1 MEKTGAMS
9 CSSLR
14 PASAAHSTAAK
25 THARL
30 LKCGD
35 NADVVAWNKILTA
48 YSAPGGGPPD
58 GRKLFDEMPRR
69 DVVSWNA
76 LVAAHVASGSHRQA
90 WAVFRSMLSVGLRF
104 NQYTLASLLKSAAR
118 TAELELGR
126 QLHASTTKS
135 GFDRD
140 VFVGSALVDV
150 YAKCLRMRDAVM
162 VFEQMPEPN
171 AVTWSAVIAGHARI
185 GDADAALSTLRRMER
200 AGFKLEEATFAGLLT
215 SLDAPSYHESARQV
229 HAKIVKFGEAM
240 GINAY
245 NAAITAY
252 SQCGAVEDSRKIFD
266 KMENSKDLVSWNS
279 LLAAYACHGLAK
291 DSMELFVTMQRL
303 GIEQDM
309 YTFTSA
315 ISACFEQGNSGEG
328 RALHGVVIK
337 RGFDATMNVSNALI
351 AMYGKPGAGDTME
364 DAWKTFEFM
373 ELKDSFS
380 WNTLLTGL
388 SQNGQSEESLRLFA
402 LMMKSEAMEIDHYA
416 FSAALRSCADLAVLQ
431 LGQQIHRHV
440 LRLGFAGNEFA
451 GSALIFM
458 YAKCGILDDAHKAFD
473 ETLKSS
479 PVAWNSMIFG
489 YAQHGKGRVA
499 LSLFSK
505 MQESRVKADH
515 ITFVGLLTACSHSG
529 LLEEGTEFLQSMQ
542 PVFGVALRMEHYACG
557 VDLFGR
563 AGQLEEAMKLVESMP
578 FEPDEMVWLT
588 LLGACRVR
596 RDLKLASRVAEHLLV
611 LEPKHHSTYVLL
623 SHMYSGVGM
632 WDDRATMQ
640 RMMRSRGLSKVP
652 GWSWVE
658 IMNQVHC
665 FNAEDRSHPRVE
677 EIYKMLEVLT
687 EMIATISEVFEC
699 ESISK
704 CHLQQVRNR
713 GTKDLSNALGV
724 LHDEHSKWL
733 LKDFSRDAVAKL
745 LQQ

>member
-1 MEKTGAMS
+1 MCVCVQRRWRSAALEKTGAMS

-14 PASAAHSTAAK
+14 PAIAVRSTAAK

-30 LKCGD
+30 LKSGD
-35 NADVVAWNKILTA
+35 NADVVSWNKILTA
-48 YSAPGGGPPD
+48 YSAPGGGLPD
-58 GRKLFDEMPRR
+58 ARKLFDEMPRR

-76 LVAAHVASGSHRQA
+76 LVAAHVASGSHHQA
-90 WAVFRSMLSVGLRF
+90 WAVFRSMLSAGLRF

-118 TAELELGR
+118 AAELELGR

-135 GFDRD
+135 GFDHD

-171 AVTWSAVIAGHARI
+171 AVTWSAVIAGHARV
-185 GDADAALSTLRRMER
+185 GDADAALIALQQMER

-215 SLDAPSYHESARQV
+215 SLNAPSYHESARQV

-266 KMENSKDLVSWNS
+266 KMENPKDLVSWNS

-291 DSMELFVTMQRL
+291 DAMELFVAMQKKL
-303 GIEQDM
+303 GMEQDM

-315 ISACFEQGNSGEG
+315 ISACFQQENTGEG
-328 RALHGVVIK
+328 RALHALVIK
-337 RGFDATMNVSNALI
+337 RGFDATVNVSNALI

-373 ELKDSFS
+373 ELKDSIS

-388 SQNGQSEESLRLFA
+388 SQNGRSEESLRLFA

-458 YAKCGILDDAHKAFD
+458 YAKCGILEDAHKAFD

-505 MQESRVKADH
+505 MHESGVEPDH

-529 LLEEGTEFLQSMQ
+529 LVKEGTKFLQSMQ

-563 AGQLEEAMKLVESMP
+563 AGQLEEAMKLVKSMP

-596 RDLKLASRVAEHLLV
+596 GDLKLASRVAEHLLV

-640 RMMRSRGLSKVP
+640 RTMRSRGLSKVP

-665 FNAEDRSHPRVE
+665 FNAEDRSHPQVE
-677 EIYKMLEVLT
+677 EVYKMLEVLT
-687 EMIATISEVFEC
+687 EMITTVSSLDTEVFEFKSVC
-699 ESISK
+699 T
-704 CHLQQVRNR
+704 CHLEQVWDR
-713 GTKDLSNALGV
+713 GAKDLSNALGIT
-724 LHDEHSKWL
+724 
-733 LKDFSRDAVAKL
+733 
-745 LQQ
+745 

>member
-1 MEKTGAMS
+1 MS

-14 PASAAHSTAAK
+14 PASAVRSVAAK

-30 LKCGD
+30 LKSGN
-35 NADVVAWNKILTA
+35 NADVVGWNKILTA
-48 YSAPGGGPPD
+48 YSAAGSGPPD
-58 GRKLFDEMPRR
+58 ARKLFDEMPQR

-90 WAVFRSMLSVGLRF
+90 WAVFQSMLSAGLRF
-104 NQYTLASLLKSAAR
+104 NQYTLSSLLKSAAR
-118 TAELELGR
+118 AAEIELGR

-140 VFVGSALVDV
+140 VFVGSALLDV

-171 AVTWSAVIAGHARI
+171 AVTWSAVIAGHARV
-185 GDADAALSTLRRMER
+185 GDADAALRALRQMER

-266 KMENSKDLVSWNS
+266 KMENPKDLVSWNS

-291 DSMELFVTMQRL
+291 DAMDLFVTMQKV

-328 RALHGVVIK
+328 RALHALVIK
-337 RGFDATMNVSNALI
+337 RGFDATVNVSNALI

-364 DAWKTFEFM
+364 DAWKAFEFM
-373 ELKDSFS
+373 ELKDSIS

-388 SQNGQSEESLRLFA
+388 SQNGRSEESLRLFA
-402 LMMKSEAMEIDHYA
+402 LMMKSETMEIDHYA

-440 LRLGFAGNEFA
+440 LRRGFAANEFA

-473 ETLKSS
+473 ETLNSS

-489 YAQHGKGRVA
+489 YAQHGQGRVA

-505 MQESRVKADH
+505 MHESGVEPDH

-529 LLEEGTEFLQSMQ
+529 LVEEGTEFLQSMQ

-563 AGQLEEAMKLVESMP
+563 AGQLDEAMKLVESMP

-596 RDLKLASRVAEHLLV
+596 GDLKLASHVAGHLLV
-611 LEPKHHSTYVLL
+611 SEPKHHSTYVLL
-623 SHMYSGVGM
+623 SHMYSGAGM
-632 WDDRATMQ
+632 WNDRTTMQ
-640 RMMRSRGLSKVP
+640 RTMRSRGLSKVP

-665 FNAEDRSHPRVE
+665 FNAEDRSHPQVE
-677 EIYKMLEVLT
+677 KIYEMLEILT
-687 EMIATISEVFEC
+687 EMIATVSTLDTEVFEFK
-699 ESISK
+699 SI
-704 CHLQQVRNR
+704 CPPTRNFCTSLFR
-713 GTKDLSNALGV
+713 M
-724 LHDEHSKWL
+724 
-733 LKDFSRDAVAKL
+733 
-745 LQQ
+745 